1 MILKKTNTQENI
13 RGAWITGHEIHQM
26 RNYVSREIKNERNPQ
41 QNEPNNAD
49 VAIESEHNNNN
60 NNNNDDDDNNK
71 NFNVGSTNMQYG

>member
-1 MILKKTNTQENI
+1 
-13 RGAWITGHEIHQM
+13 M

-41 QNEPNNAD
+41 QNEPNNAG
-49 VAIESEHNNNN
+49 VAIESEHNNNNNN